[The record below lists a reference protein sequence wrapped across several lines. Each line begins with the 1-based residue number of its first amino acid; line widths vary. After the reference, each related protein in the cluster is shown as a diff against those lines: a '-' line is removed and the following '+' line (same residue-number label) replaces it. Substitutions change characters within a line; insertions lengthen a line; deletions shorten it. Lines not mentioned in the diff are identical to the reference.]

1 MMTTV
6 HVLTTDGAL
15 RRALLGRLERV
26 PEIDRLVTGEADSPP
41 QPRDIVVA
49 TASDCPTERV
59 AELATSGVRVIIL
72 AAVPREGDR
81 DRYRQ
86 AGARAYVPMT
96 VDTALLVDAIAQAT
110 A

>member
-1 MMTTV
+1 MTTV

-15 RRALLGRLERV
+15 RRALLGRLKRV
-26 PEIDRLVTGEADSPP
+26 PEIDELVCDDGAPPP

-49 TASDCPTERV
+49 TASDCPTDRV
-59 AELATSGVRVIIL
+59 AELATAGVRVIIL

-86 AGARAYVPMT
+86 AGACAYVAMA
-96 VDTALLVDAIAQAT
+96 VDTTLLVNAIAQAT
-110 A
+110 V